1 MAPAAGARAQLLA
14 ASFDILEDEAPLGS
28 PQPHTPATA
37 DPRDVL
43 EELLVDYRQN
53 QAVAADIYLDAL
65 SATGVA
71 IGTDKAPLRSAVSPE
86 AKSSKPKIAW
96 RAARSRRP
104 LIDSETFEPL
114 DSVPEESSLLV
125 ETDETVPAGSP
136 QAAIDELPQETEPE
150 EVQLQG
156 QHPLTALDADCNVQE
171 QIEKHLAATP
181 LKADAY
187 TLSDMD
193 GSQDGVA
200 MTYSQ
205 PPPYPGG
212 PLKVPEVVAR
222 VEQALSPSLSVV
234 SERSESFVEGSS
246 GAGSFSVPR
255 IEDSLEE
262 LDKLEEE
269 LEAVNAATLSGPVAP
284 VDEQPSKPAPKTPA
298 DQKKVTVLKRAS
310 LAGLSATVRIKPSEK
325 ARPTIRRSASMTLRD
340 KKQDGPDSAVEQKA
354 AGALSRHK
362 STTVRA
368 TLPTKSPAKS
378 TKPPTV
384 PNFELPGEAVARR
397 LKEQRDARQALQAEA
412 QKAQATPPKPRV
424 NRPLAKPTFELPGEA
439 ISRRKREER
448 EAKLRA
454 EEGEEKKRREFKARP
469 VRHSIGPATLPRET
483 VASRARQNRTSQDEA
498 EEKKAE
504 ANKTKRMSVGATR
517 ATAATTANTQSPQAR
532 GRHSMVMPAT
542 DLSRA
547 TSSST
552 GTSGKRSTLSAEE
565 IEQQRLRGREIFARD
580 SVYAK
585 DKERDRRD
593 RESTAKLAREQAA
606 ERSRVASREWA
617 EKKRRKDVAAR
628 QTKPD
633 AEA

>member
-1 MAPAAGARAQLLA
+1 MGEPHRNSTSAACHADFILT
-14 ASFDILEDEAPLGS
+14 DI
-28 PQPHTPATA
+28 
-37 DPRDVL
+37 
-43 EELLVDYRQN
+43 
-53 QAVAADIYLDAL
+53 
-65 SATGVA
+65 
-71 IGTDKAPLRSAVSPE
+71 
-86 AKSSKPKIAW
+86 
-96 RAARSRRP
+96 
-104 LIDSETFEPL
+104 
-114 DSVPEESSLLV
+114 
-125 ETDETVPAGSP
+125 
-136 QAAIDELPQETEPE
+136 
-150 EVQLQG
+150 QLQG
-156 QHPLTALDADCNVQE
+156 QHPLTALDADCDVQE
-171 QIEKHLAATP
+171 QIEKHLAGQFEWLITYPAPAGSAANHGSHDEDNLQSVSESLVYGCNFLRRKQQSSFAEHRETGHDSADTYAFLATP

-187 TLSDMD
+187 TLSDMN
-193 GSQDGVA
+193 GSQDGVV

-246 GAGSFSVPR
+246 PAGSFSVPR

-269 LEAVNAATLSGPVAP
+269 LEAVNAATLSGPVPPA
-284 VDEQPSKPAPKTPA
+284 DEQPTKAAPKTPA
-298 DQKKVTVLKRAS
+298 EQKKVTTVKRAS
-310 LAGLSATVRIKPSEK
+310 MAGQSATVRIKPSEK

-340 KKQDGPDSAVEQKA
+340 KKQDAAGSAMEQKS
-354 AGALSRHK
+354 AGTLSRHK
-362 STTVRA
+362 PTAVRTTPA
-368 TLPTKSPAKS
+368 AKSPAKS

-384 PNFELPGEAVARR
+384 PKFELPGEAVARR
-397 LKEQRDARQALQAEA
+397 LREQRDARQALQAEA
-412 QKAQATPPKPRV
+412 QRAQAAPPKPRV

-454 EEGEEKKRREFKARP
+454 EEEEEKKRREFKARP
-469 VRHSIGPATLPRET
+469 VRHNTGPAAMPRET

-504 ANKTKRMSVGATR
+504 ANKTKRTSVGLPR
-517 ATAATTANTQSPQAR
+517 ATASAAAASTQSPQAR
-532 GRHSMVMPAT
+532 GRHSMVIPAT

-585 DKERDRRD
+585 DKMRDRRD
-593 RESTAKLAREQAA
+593 RESTAKLARDQAA

-617 EKKRRKDVAAR
+617 EKKRRKELAAK
-628 QTKPD
+628 QTRPT
-633 AEA
+633 EA

>member
-1 MAPAAGARAQLLA
+1 MAPAAGARAQG
-14 ASFDILEDEAPLGS
+14 SFDILEDASLGS
-28 PQPHTPATA
+28 PRLHAPATA
-37 DPRDVL
+37 DARDVL
-43 EELLVDYRQN
+43 EELSVDYRQN
-53 QAVAADIYLDAL
+53 QAVAAG
-65 SATGVA
+65 SNPVA
-71 IGTDKAPLRSAVSPE
+71 IVTEKAPRLSAVSPE
-86 AKSSKPKIAW
+86 AKANKTKIAW

-104 LIDSETFEPL
+104 LIESETFEPL
-114 DSVPEESSLLV
+114 DAVLEESSLLV
-125 ETDETVPAGSP
+125 KTEETVPTDSP
-136 QAAIDELPQETEPE
+136 QAAVDELPQETEPE
-150 EVQLQG
+150 DVQLQG
-156 QHPLTALDADCNVQE
+156 YHPLTALDADCNVQE

-205 PPPYPGG
+205 PPPYPGE

-284 VDEQPSKPAPKTPA
+284 VDGKPTKAAPKTPA
-298 DQKKVTVLKRAS
+298 EQKKVATMKRAS
-310 LAGLSATVRIKPSEK
+310 MAGQSATVRIKPSEK
-325 ARPTIRRSASMTLRD
+325 ARPTIRRSVSMTLRD

-354 AGALSRHK
+354 AGTLSRHK
-362 STTVRA
+362 STTIRPTPA
-368 TLPTKSPAKS
+368 TKSPAKS

-384 PNFELPGEAVARR
+384 PKFELPGEAVALR

-412 QKAQATPPKPRV
+412 QKAQATPPRPRI

-448 EAKLRA
+448 EVKLRA
-454 EEGEEKKRREFKARP
+454 EEEEEKRRREFKARP
-469 VRHSIGPATLPRET
+469 VRHSIGLAPLPRET
-483 VASRARQNRTSQDEA
+483 VASRARQNRTSQDEV
-498 EEKKAE
+498 EEKRAE
-504 ANKTKRMSVGATR
+504 ASKTKRMSVGPTR
-517 ATAATTANTQSPQAR
+517 ATASTAIGNTQSPQAR
-532 GRHSMVMPAT
+532 GRHSTVIPET
-542 DLSRA
+542 DVSRA

-552 GTSGKRSTLSAEE
+552 GTSGKRSTLSAEQ

-593 RESTAKLAREQAA
+593 RESAAKQAREQAA

-617 EKKRRKDVAAR
+617 EKKRRKVLATK
-628 QTKPD
+628 QTKPA